1 MRRELVERPYF
12 WAFVLHFANDTPEFR
27 CKRICGQRCADKT
40 MTTTNE
46 IADKIAA
53 DHSLTKTE
61 AKTIV
66 EAVIASITS
75 AAVAG
80 NETSLPGFGKFK
92 VKATPERE
100 ARNPATGATI
110 KVAAARKLAFTP
122 AKALKD
128 ALNK

>member
-1 MRRELVERPYF
+1 
-12 WAFVLHFANDTPEFR
+12 
-27 CKRICGQRCADKT
+27 

-53 DHSLTKTE
+53 DHQLTK
-61 AKTIV
+61 AQGKAIV
-66 EAVIASITS
+66 EAVFASITS
-75 AAVAG
+75 AATSGA
-80 NETSLPGFGKFK
+80 ETSIPGFGKFK
-92 VKATPERE
+92 VKDTPTRQ

-110 KVAAARKLAFTP
+110 TVAAAKKLTFTP

>member
-1 MRRELVERPYF
+1 
-12 WAFVLHFANDTPEFR
+12 
-27 CKRICGQRCADKT
+27 

-53 DHSLTKTE
+53 DHKLTK
-61 AKTIV
+61 AQGKAIV
-66 EAVIASITS
+66 EAVFASIAG
-75 AAVAG
+75 AASSGA
-80 NETSLPGFGKFK
+80 ETSIPGFGKFK

-100 ARNPATGATI
+100 ARNPGTGATI
-110 KVAAARKLAFTP
+110 KVAAAKKLTFTP

>member
-1 MRRELVERPYF
+1 
-12 WAFVLHFANDTPEFR
+12 
-27 CKRICGQRCADKT
+27 

-46 IADKIAA
+46 IADKIASE
-53 DHSLTKTE
+53 HGLTKVQGKAVVEAIIAAITE
-61 AKTIV
+61 A
-66 EAVIASITS
+66 S
-75 AAVAG
+75 VAG

-92 VKATPERE
+92 LKDTPERE

-110 KVAAARKLAFTP
+110 KVAAARKLTFAP

>member
-1 MRRELVERPYF
+1 
-12 WAFVLHFANDTPEFR
+12 
-27 CKRICGQRCADKT
+27 

-53 DHSLTKTE
+53 DHQLTK
-61 AKTIV
+61 AQSKAIV
-66 EAVIASITS
+66 EAVFREITT
-75 AAVAG
+75 AATTGA
-80 NETSLPGFGKFK
+80 ETSIPGFGKFK
-92 VKATPERE
+92 PKDTPERE